1 MSPGSSFV
9 SYFVIFAIKS
19 WKIMMLIWIS
29 QDFQEQ
35 QLLLGD
41 FKQSIQ
47 VRTNFTLDFF
57 EQHLKSLL

>member
-1 MSPGSSFV
+1 
-9 SYFVIFAIKS
+9 
-19 WKIMMLIWIS
+19 MMLIWIS

-47 VRTNFTLDFF
+47 VGTNFTLDIF